1 MAKRQSRLS
10 INSDTQTIT
19 FFFFTSSFEN
29 TQMRRYKN
37 NLFSK
42 ICPMVFYHT
51 KNKIQRH
58 IPLCD
63 LAPGYCLPS
72 VTSHYTSQSL
82 YSRLAAYLLV
92 LEHTRHIQGT
102 GCSLCLECSS
112 PAYLHSEL
120 CSNITSSGK
129 TSWPLHIMQH
139 DLSLPSILL
148 FFFFLK

>member
-29 TQMRRYKN
+29 TQIRRYKN

-72 VTSHYTSQSL
+72 VTSHYISQSL
-82 YSRLAAYLLV
+82 YSRLAAFLLV

-102 GCSLCLECSS
+102 GCSLPRMFFPCLSS
-112 PAYLHSEL
+112 FRTMFKYYFFRENFMTTAYNVARSVIALY
-120 CSNITSSGK
+120 
-129 TSWPLHIMQH
+129 P
-139 DLSLPSILL
+139 P
-148 FFFFLK
+148 FFFF